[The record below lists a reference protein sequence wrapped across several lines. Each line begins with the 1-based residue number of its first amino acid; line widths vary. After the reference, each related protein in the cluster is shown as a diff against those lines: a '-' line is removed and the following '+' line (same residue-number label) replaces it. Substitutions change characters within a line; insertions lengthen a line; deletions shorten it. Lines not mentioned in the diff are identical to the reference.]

1 MARLTDRPP
10 GSPPPPPSPFLPP
23 APRPPLPPADPRLGQ
38 RGLAA
43 LALAILSLVAMML
56 IGNLQRAATVAGVAL
71 AVAAVAV
78 VLAVSAQRAA
88 KRSGTRRPR
97 GALAGLVL
105 GVIGLLV
112 SGFALLGFLIF
123 GQQIDQY
130 SNCMDGANTVSAQQ
144 SCQNQLDHAI
154 DNRITALG
162 GQ

>member
-1 MARLTDRPP
+1 
-10 GSPPPPPSPFLPP
+10 
-23 APRPPLPPADPRLGQ
+23 
-38 RGLAA
+38 
-43 LALAILSLVAMML
+43 
-56 IGNLQRAATVAGVAL
+56 
-71 AVAAVAV
+71 VAV

-97 GALAGLVL
+97 GALAGLAL

-144 SCQNQLDHAI
+144 TCQNQLDHAI